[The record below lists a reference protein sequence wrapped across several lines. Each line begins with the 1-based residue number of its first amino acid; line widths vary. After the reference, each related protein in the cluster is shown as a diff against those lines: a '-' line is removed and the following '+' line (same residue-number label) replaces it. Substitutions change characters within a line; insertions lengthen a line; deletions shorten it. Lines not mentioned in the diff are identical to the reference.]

1 MSKIPALV
9 DALLNPENLL
19 GTPEPWY
26 LSESE
31 WKVRRYL
38 GGFPGFCWYQHIQK
52 SPTLKPLLRVQ
63 VSLADAPRYEERE
76 DG

>member
-9 DALLNPENLL
+9 DASLDPEYLL
-19 GTPEPWY
+19 GTPEPWC

-38 GGFPGFCWYQHIQK
+38 GGFPGFCWYQRIQK
-52 SPTLKPLLRVQ
+52 LPTLKPLFRVQ
-63 VSLADAPRYEERE
+63 VSLADAPGDAERE
-76 DG
+76 GG